1 MTRNIPTDAV
11 TVAGTKFKPPPHE
24 YVIRP
29 PFGDGAT
36 KYPTREAAMQAIRED
51 DMTP

>member
-1 MTRNIPTDAV
+1 MSDRIIPTDAV
-11 TVAGTKFKPPPHE
+11 TVYGTKFKPGPHE

-36 KYPTREAAMQAIRED
+36 KYPTREAAMAAARRESA
-51 DMTP
+51 